1 MKNFILIIALCIFQS
16 ACSTQ
21 PMVAEQPPSLLTF
34 ADLAN
39 EITVGYRDVSAD
51 AATDGDGVAIDSP

>member
-1 MKNFILIIALCIFQS
+1 MKKSILIIALCACQA

-21 PMVAEQPPSLLTF
+21 PMMVEQPAALLTF

-51 AATDGDGVAIDSP
+51 AAAAGVDGVADSP